1 MPRTLM
7 VVMRWL
13 IERRLADA
21 AARLKNARI
30 ELLVLD
36 EQLGVISDEADD
48 LRIRAMVAETPQALS
63 EHSFGQR
70 HVKAMGAA
78 RQDLVQKIADLTKL
92 QDDLLD
98 QLSNRSDR

>member
-1 MPRTLM
+1 M
-7 VVMRWL
+7 VVMKWL

-21 AARLKNARI
+21 AARLKNARV
-30 ELLVLD
+30 ELMVLD
-36 EQLGVISDEADD
+36 EQLDVISEEADD

-70 HVKAMGAA
+70 HVKAMGNA
-78 RQDLVQKIADLTKL
+78 RADLVKKIADLTKL

-98 QLSNRSDR
+98 QLSNRSGR